1 MLDII
6 ICEDNEMQRE
16 KIECIIKNKLI
27 DLKLDLKIVLSA
39 DNSKDVVN
47 HLKNNIEKSFIYFLD
62 VDLGTKSNGI
72 DLAKEIRN
80 YDTKG
85 YIVFIT
91 SHAEL
96 SFLTFKYKVRA
107 FDYILKFDDEALKSS
122 ISECLS
128 GAYNNYKNV
137 NVKEKEVI
145 SINLVNR
152 IENFLFNEILF
163 FETADIGHKLRGH
176 TTNGHFEFYGKMK
189 DLEAKLPSYFYKCH
203 RSYIVN
209 TTKIKFFDKKNKTIY
224 MINDEICYSS
234 ALYLKGLIKKCLI

>member
-1 MLDII
+1 MLNII
-6 ICEDNEMQRE
+6 VCEDNDMQRE
-16 KIECIIKNKLI
+16 KIESIIKNELI

-47 HLKNNIEKSFIYFLD
+47 HLKNNIEKNFIYFLD
-62 VDLGTKSNGI
+62 VDLGTKLNGI

-96 SFLTFKYKVRA
+96 SYLTYKHKVQA
-107 FDYILKFDDEALKSS
+107 FDYILKFDEKALKSG

-128 GAYNNYKNV
+128 GAYNNYKNI

-176 TTNGHFEFYGKMK
+176 TINGHFEFYGKMK
-189 DLEAKLPSYFYKCH
+189 DIEAKLPAYFYKCH